1 VIQEQQAKILMTTA
15 QEKLKATEEK
25 LKTQEKSLD
34 SAQQTLSSS
43 AVISSVDANTA
54 ALFKNHLPDFDM
66 EILRKDFTID
76 DVEQEVLP
84 NSAYDAAH
92 DFFVL
97 V

>member
-1 VIQEQQAKILMTTA
+1 
-15 QEKLKATEEK
+15 
-25 LKTQEKSLD
+25 
-34 SAQQTLSSS
+34 
-43 AVISSVDANTA
+43 VISSVDANTA
-54 ALFKNHLPDFDM
+54 ALFKNHLPDLDM